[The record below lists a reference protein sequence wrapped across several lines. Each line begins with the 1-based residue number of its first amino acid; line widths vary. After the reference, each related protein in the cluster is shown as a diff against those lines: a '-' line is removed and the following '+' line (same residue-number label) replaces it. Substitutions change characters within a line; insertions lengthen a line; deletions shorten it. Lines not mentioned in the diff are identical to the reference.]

1 MYQSRLHATNGII
14 SIAVD
19 ALSGE
24 VLEFVRESTWDNVT
38 KNHVRNT
45 WSLFDA
51 VVHTEAGDKRLH
63 APRYLDVRAN
73 EALTPVI
80 TIDQQEKCATVTID
94 FPGLVLHS
102 TKDGIAAAKVGAAGI
117 DPVDIKVGIPVDMS
131 ARVVIELPE
140 GDCRSKWRM
149 SLTNN
154 TDWEVDT
161 VAFPA
166 IDGMWLGDSW
176 EDDVL
181 VYPRFAGWQIVN
193 PTQKLAADAQ
203 RIVWKWQEYQYT
215 YHLNEATGAK
225 DDRGA
230 YVMHLPYSGAASMM
244 WMDLYDPNE
253 KTGLYITCRTS
264 GDHMM
269 GLRAESFG
277 ETNPGT
283 GMAILHETCL
293 EKGTWE
299 SEECVFAFHEGDWHW
314 AADEY
319 RTWFES
325 VHEPIPQTHRPKWFM
340 ESAGLMAHYDFQ
352 YQGGG
357 IVHKYKDIPH
367 IYDLAKELGFNHLLL
382 SGWNRDGFDYGFPHY
397 ETNPN
402 LGTEQE
408 LKDALAEVKA
418 KGGHVAFYINSRLCN
433 TGFED
438 EQENLEK
445 FAIQNRDGSRFQEKY
460 GAADVTFASM
470 CINSNWRKQLLD
482 TVNYLT
488 HEIGADSMYLD
499 QLAMASSVKC
509 YNPEHEHGHT
519 RNNWNEGYTKLIGEM
534 IADYDPEGMAL
545 IYEGNNDV
553 FGRGASAQLM
563 TTLGGPFIGAVPEV
577 YRYTFPDQVLTDM
590 MNPRRNS
597 AMRPEH
603 VARKSTMFLYRAF
616 VCGMYFW
623 CYDLEWDNTWRR
635 DPEQYERLK
644 KTVALRVKWLKTYG
658 FGTFR
663 DNVGIVRA
671 PADFMIKRYEIEN
684 GTLIAAAS
692 DKGNFSGEVSVVWD
706 KPEAKIEARLYG
718 DEENAVELPCTVEN
732 GAVTFQLPET
742 ELAVIVIR

>member
-14 SIAVD
+14 SVALD

-24 VLEFVRESTWDNVT
+24 VLEFVRESTWDNMT
-38 KNHVRNT
+38 KNHVRQT

-51 VVHTEAGDKRLH
+51 VVHTEDGDVRLH
-63 APRYLDVRAN
+63 APRYLDIRADQS
-73 EALTPVI
+73 LTPVI
-80 TIDQQEKCATVTID
+80 EIDQREKSALIKIT
-94 FPGLVLHS
+94 FPGLVLHIPREAVV
-102 TKDGIAAAKVGAAGI
+102 TKASYGIV
-117 DPVDIKVGIPVDMS
+117 PVDTKIGVPVKMS
-131 ARVVIELPE
+131 ACISIELPE
-140 GDCRSKWRM
+140 NECRSIWHM
-149 SLTNN
+149 SLTNE
-154 TDWEVDT
+154 TDWEVET

-166 IDGMWLGDSW
+166 IDGMWLGETW

-181 VYPRFAGWQIVN
+181 VFPRHSGWQVVN
-193 PTQKLAADAQ
+193 PVQKLAAAPQ
-203 RIVWKWQEYQYT
+203 RITWKWQEYTYT
-215 YHLNEATGAK
+215 RQLNEATGVL

-230 YVMHLPYSGAASMM
+230 YVYKMQYSGPASMM

-264 GDHMM
+264 GEHMM

-277 ETNPGT
+277 ETNPGM

-314 AADEY
+314 AADDY
-319 RTWFES
+319 RTWFQS
-325 VHEPIPQTHRPKWFM
+325 VHAPVPQNHRPQWFM

-367 IYDLAKELGFNHLLL
+367 LYDLAKEMGFNHLLL
-382 SGWNRDGFDYGFPHY
+382 SGWNRDGFDFGFPHY
-397 ETNPN
+397 EVNPN

-408 LKDALAEVKA
+408 LKDALADVRA
-418 KGGHVAFYINSRLCN
+418 RGGHTAFYINSRLCN
-433 TGFED
+433 VDFED
-438 EQENLEK
+438 EHENLEK
-445 FAIQNRDGSRFQEKY
+445 YAVVNRDGTRFQEKY
-460 GAADVTFASM
+460 GAANVTFASM
-470 CINSNWRKQLLD
+470 CINSEWKKRLAD
-482 TVNYLT
+482 TVRYLT
-488 HEIGADSMYLD
+488 KEIGADSMYLD
-499 QLAMASSVKC
+499 QLAMARSVKC
-509 YNPEHEHGHT
+509 YNPEHEHGPVH
-519 RNNWNEGYTKLIGEM
+519 NSWNAGYIDLIRRMREE
-534 IADYDPEGMAL
+534 YPEEGMAL
-545 IYEGNNDV
+545 IYEGCNDM
-553 FGRGASAQLM
+553 FGPGASAQLV
-563 TTLGGPFIGAVPEV
+563 TTFGGPLIGSLPEV

-603 VARKSTMFLYRAF
+603 TARRSTFYLYRAF

-663 DNVGIVRA
+663 DTVGIEAA
-671 PADFMIKRYEIEN
+671 PEGQMVKRYEID
-684 GTLIAAAS
+684 GGVLIAAANTN
-692 DKGNFSGEVSVVWD
+692 GLLSGEVCVEWN
-706 KPEAKIEARLYG
+706 KPEAVAEARLYG
-718 DEENAVELPCTVEN
+718 EEEQAIPISCALEN
-732 GAVTFQLPET
+732 GCVRFSLPQT

>member
-24 VLEFVRESTWDNVT
+24 VLEFVRESTWDNVA
-38 KNHVRNT
+38 KNHVRKT

-51 VVHTEAGDKRLH
+51 IVHTQEGDKRLH
-63 APRYLDVRAN
+63 APRYLDVRGD
-73 EALTPVI
+73 EKLTPVI
-80 TIDQQEKCATVTID
+80 EIDQQEKSARVTIT
-94 FPGLVLHS
+94 FPGLVLHTNKS
-102 TKDGIAAAKVGAAGI
+102 GNVDMKSSASGIN
-117 DPVDIKVGIPVDMS
+117 PVDIKVGLPVDMS
-131 ARVVIELPE
+131 AKITIELPE
-140 GDCRSKWRM
+140 GDCRSIWHM
-149 SLTNN
+149 TLTNN
-154 TDWEVDT
+154 TDWEVGT
-161 VAFPA
+161 VNFPA
-166 IDGMWLGDSW
+166 IDGMWLGESW

-181 VYPRFAGWQIVN
+181 VFPHFAGMQVVN
-193 PTQKLAADAQ
+193 PTKKLSAQ
-203 RIVWKWQEYQYT
+203 PQEITWKWQEYQYT
-215 YHLNEATGAK
+215 YRLNEATGTL

-230 YVMHLPYSGAASMM
+230 YVRYLPYSGAASMM
-244 WMDLYDPNE
+244 WMDLYDPTEN
-253 KTGLYITCRTS
+253 TGLYITCRTS

-269 GLRAESFG
+269 GLRAETFG
-277 ETNPGT
+277 EGYPGT
-283 GMAILHETCL
+283 GLAIVHHPCL

-314 AADEY
+314 GADEY
-319 RTWFES
+319 RTWFQS
-325 VHEPIPQTHRPKWFM
+325 VHAPIPQTHRPKWFM

-367 IYDLAKELGFNHLLL
+367 IYDLAKEMGFNHLLL
-382 SGWNRDGFDYGFPHY
+382 SGWNRDGFDFGFPHY

-408 LKDALAEVKA
+408 LKDALADVKSR
-418 KGGHVAFYINSRLCN
+418 GGHVAFYINSRLCN
-433 TGFED
+433 VDFED

-445 FAIQNRDGSRFQEKY
+445 FAIVNRDGSRFQEKY
-460 GAADVTFASM
+460 GAANVTFASM
-470 CINSNWRKQLLD
+470 CINSNWRKQLLN

-499 QLAMASSVKC
+499 QLAMATSVKC

-519 RNNWNEGYTKLIGEM
+519 RNSWNAGYSKLIEEM
-534 IADYDPEGMAL
+534 IADYDPEGMAF

-553 FGRGASAQLM
+553 FGPGSSAQLI
-563 TTLGGPFIGAVPEV
+563 TTHGGMGTMPEV

-603 VARKSTMFLYRAF
+603 VARKSTMVLYRGF

-663 DNVGIVRA
+663 DTVGIVSA
-671 PADFMIKRYEIEN
+671 PEDQMIKRYEID
-684 GTLIAAAS
+684 GGVLIAAANK
-692 DKGNFSGEVSVVWD
+692 DGNLCGDVAVQWD
-706 KPEAKIEARLYG
+706 KAEAKIEARLYG
-718 DEENAVELPCTVEN
+718 DEENAVEIPCTVEN
-732 GAVTFQLPET
+732 GCVRFALPDS

>member
-19 ALSGE
+19 SLSGE

-38 KNHVRNT
+38 KNHVRQT
-45 WSLFDA
+45 WSLFDL
-51 VVHTEAGDKRLH
+51 VVHTPGGNKRVH
-63 APRYLDVRAN
+63 APRYLDICADK
-73 EALTPVI
+73 ALTPEI
-80 TIDQQEKCATVTID
+80 EIEQQEKSARVIMT
-94 FPGLVLHS
+94 FPGLVMHT
-102 TKDGIAAAKVGAAGI
+102 TKDGVKDQPVGADSIA
-117 DPVDIKVGIPVDMS
+117 PVDIKVGLPVDMT
-131 ARVVIELPE
+131 ARVEIELPE
-140 GDCRSKWRM
+140 GECRSKWRM
-149 SLTNN
+149 TLTNN
-154 TDWEVDT
+154 TEWEVDT
-161 VAFPA
+161 VNFPA
-166 IDGMWLGDSW
+166 VDGLWLGDTW

-181 VYPRFAGWQIVN
+181 VVPHFSGKRVIN
-193 PTQKLAADAQ
+193 PTEKLASKAPK
-203 RIVWKWQEYQYT
+203 ITWKWQEYQYV
-215 YHLNEATGAK
+215 YNLGDAEGAL

-230 YVMHLPYSGAASMM
+230 YVWYLPYSGSASML
-244 WMDLYDPNE
+244 WMDLYDPKEN
-253 KTGLYITCRTS
+253 TGIYITCRTS
-264 GDHMM
+264 GTHMM
-269 GLRAESFG
+269 GLRAEAFG
-277 ETNPGT
+277 HTTPGA
-283 GMAILHETCL
+283 GLAISHQACL

-299 SEECVFAFHEGDWHW
+299 SEECVLAFHEGDWHW
-314 AADEY
+314 GADEY
-319 RTWFES
+319 RTWFNS
-325 VHEPIPQTHRPKWFM
+325 VHEPVPQTHRPKWFM

-367 IYDLAKELGFNHLLL
+367 IYDLAQDLGFNHLLL
-382 SGWNRDGFDYGFPHY
+382 SGWNRDGFDFGFPHY

-408 LKDALAEVKA
+408 LKDALADVKSR
-418 KGGHVAFYINSRLCN
+418 GGHVAFYINSRLCN
-433 TGFED
+433 VDFED

-445 FAIQNRDGSRFQEKY
+445 FAIVNRDGSRFQEKY
-460 GAADVTFASM
+460 GAANVTFASM
-470 CINSNWRKQLLD
+470 CINSNWRKQLLN

-499 QLAMASSVKC
+499 QLAMATSVKC
-509 YNPEHEHGHT
+509 YNPEHEHGHVH
-519 RNNWNEGYTKLIGEM
+519 NNWNEGYIKLIGEM

-553 FGRGASAQLM
+553 FGPGSSAQLI
-563 TTLGGPFIGAVPEV
+563 TTLSGPFLGGLPEV

-603 VARKSTMFLYRAF
+603 IARHSTMFLYRAF

-644 KTVALRVKWLKTYG
+644 KVVALRVKWLKTYG

-663 DNVGIVRA
+663 DTVGIA
-671 PADFMIKRYEIEN
+671 QMPEGYMIKRYEIE
-684 GTLIAAAS
+684 GGVLVAAAS
-692 DKGNFSGEVSVVWD
+692 DHGNMSGKVCVEWN
-706 KPEAKIEARLYG
+706 KPEAAIEARVYG
-718 DEENAVELPCTVEN
+718 DEETVVSIPCTVEN
-732 GAVTFQLPET
+732 GCVSFDLPET